1 MSPEEALLRV
11 LTLTGLSFPRGVLGP
26 ETWALA
32 RALSDES
39 SASDPAVL
47 AAAAAAEHWPLLR
60 GPMETAL
67 LQAAAQAA
75 PEDAEAFEIV
85 LGWAADPD
93 PDTPLARAL
102 AVRAATELAAAGL
115 RSSERLL
122 AAEPVVAEGG
132 PPAAIAAARAAGAI
146 AVDLLDLDP
155 EDFALEIADYVDA
168 GRRPEDVDALARAS
182 GDPEIRAWARAAV
195 AATEEPRAPHAEEG
209 VRVLASGPPPPDP
222 AEDLI
227 WVPTILSL
235 VEEGIERALV
245 ADEPEWR
252 RESDAHVDSGPLLG
266 TARWWRRCARQSSP
280 RGCTLAVDFSTT
292 ALDHARVRAESLG
305 EGVAERIDWVEGDLA
320 TWTPRPDHY
329 DLVACLYVHVGG
341 SVAEMV
347 RRLGEGVARGGTL
360 LLVGHGPVDPTT
372 GAPTSAADQVQVSV
386 DTAIAAL
393 DARRWEIV
401 VAEDRQRETAG
412 TGVDA
417 VVRARRRT

>member
-1 MSPEEALLRV
+1 MTPEEALLRV

-39 SASDPAVL
+39 SASDPAEL

-75 PEDAEAFEIV
+75 PEDGEAFEIV
-85 LGWAADPD
+85 LGWAADTD

-115 RSSERLL
+115 RSGERLL

-195 AATEEPRAPHAEEG
+195 AATEEPLAPHAEEG
-209 VRVLASGPPPPDP
+209 VRILASGPPPPDP

-245 ADEPEWR
+245 VDEPP
-252 RESDAHVDSGPLLG
+252 G
-266 TARWWRRCARQSSP
+266 
-280 RGCTLAVDFSTT
+280 
-292 ALDHARVRAESLG
+292 
-305 EGVAERIDWVEGDLA
+305 
-320 TWTPRPDHY
+320 
-329 DLVACLYVHVGG
+329 
-341 SVAEMV
+341 
-347 RRLGEGVARGGTL
+347 
-360 LLVGHGPVDPTT
+360 
-372 GAPTSAADQVQVSV
+372 
-386 DTAIAAL
+386 
-393 DARRWEIV
+393 
-401 VAEDRQRETAG
+401 
-412 TGVDA
+412 
-417 VVRARRRT
+417 

>member
-1 MSPEEALLRV
+1 MTPEEALLRV

-32 RALSDES
+32 RALSES
-39 SASDPAVL
+39 SASDPAEL

-67 LQAAAQAA
+67 VQAAAQAA
-75 PEDAEAFEIV
+75 PEDEEAFEIV

-115 RSSERLL
+115 RSGERLL

-195 AATEEPRAPHAEEG
+195 AATEEPLAPHAEEG
-209 VRVLASGPPPPDP
+209 VRILASGPPPPDP

-245 ADEPEWR
+245 VDEP
-252 RESDAHVDSGPLLG
+252 
-266 TARWWRRCARQSSP
+266 
-280 RGCTLAVDFSTT
+280 
-292 ALDHARVRAESLG
+292 
-305 EGVAERIDWVEGDLA
+305 
-320 TWTPRPDHY
+320 PD
-329 DLVACLYVHVGG
+329 
-341 SVAEMV
+341 
-347 RRLGEGVARGGTL
+347 
-360 LLVGHGPVDPTT
+360 
-372 GAPTSAADQVQVSV
+372 
-386 DTAIAAL
+386 
-393 DARRWEIV
+393 
-401 VAEDRQRETAG
+401 
-412 TGVDA
+412 
-417 VVRARRRT
+417 

>member
-39 SASDPAVL
+39 SPSDPAVL

-132 PPAAIAAARAAGAI
+132 APAAIAAARAAGAI

-245 ADEPEWR
+245 VDEPP
-252 RESDAHVDSGPLLG
+252 G
-266 TARWWRRCARQSSP
+266 
-280 RGCTLAVDFSTT
+280 
-292 ALDHARVRAESLG
+292 
-305 EGVAERIDWVEGDLA
+305 
-320 TWTPRPDHY
+320 
-329 DLVACLYVHVGG
+329 
-341 SVAEMV
+341 
-347 RRLGEGVARGGTL
+347 
-360 LLVGHGPVDPTT
+360 
-372 GAPTSAADQVQVSV
+372 
-386 DTAIAAL
+386 
-393 DARRWEIV
+393 
-401 VAEDRQRETAG
+401 
-412 TGVDA
+412 
-417 VVRARRRT
+417 

>member
-93 PDTPLARAL
+93 PDSPLARAL

-155 EDFALEIADYVDA
+155 EDFTLEIADYIDA

-245 ADEPEWR
+245 VDEPE
-252 RESDAHVDSGPLLG
+252 
-266 TARWWRRCARQSSP
+266 
-280 RGCTLAVDFSTT
+280 
-292 ALDHARVRAESLG
+292 
-305 EGVAERIDWVEGDLA
+305 
-320 TWTPRPDHY
+320 
-329 DLVACLYVHVGG
+329 
-341 SVAEMV
+341 
-347 RRLGEGVARGGTL
+347 
-360 LLVGHGPVDPTT
+360 
-372 GAPTSAADQVQVSV
+372 
-386 DTAIAAL
+386 
-393 DARRWEIV
+393 
-401 VAEDRQRETAG
+401 
-412 TGVDA
+412 
-417 VVRARRRT
+417 

>member
-39 SASDPAVL
+39 SPSDPAVL

-245 ADEPEWR
+245 ADEPP
-252 RESDAHVDSGPLLG
+252 G
-266 TARWWRRCARQSSP
+266 
-280 RGCTLAVDFSTT
+280 
-292 ALDHARVRAESLG
+292 
-305 EGVAERIDWVEGDLA
+305 
-320 TWTPRPDHY
+320 
-329 DLVACLYVHVGG
+329 
-341 SVAEMV
+341 
-347 RRLGEGVARGGTL
+347 
-360 LLVGHGPVDPTT
+360 
-372 GAPTSAADQVQVSV
+372 
-386 DTAIAAL
+386 
-393 DARRWEIV
+393 
-401 VAEDRQRETAG
+401 
-412 TGVDA
+412 
-417 VVRARRRT
+417 